1 MIPEEEEFPYTLRL
15 VSEVLSSNGSTS
27 MASTC
32 ASTLSLLDAGVPI
45 KAPVSGVAMGL
56 VTEGERYVILTDIQG
71 IEDALGDMDFKVTV
85 TREGVTALQ
94 MDIKVRGLSYQILDR
109 ALAQAHEGRLYI
121 MDRMLETIA
130 EPRPDLSPYAPR
142 IITIQI
148 DPEKIGKV
156 IGPGGKTIRAIQ
168 EETGVRIDIEEDGTV
183 FIASN
188 DGEASERAIQMVE
201 ELTEEAEIGKIYTGK
216 VVRTTDFGAFV
227 EILPGT
233 DGMVHI
239 SQLADYRVP
248 SVEDVVRVGD
258 EIMVMVIDIDKEG
271 KIRLSRQA
279 VLEGWTPEEARER
292 DQRRPSGRRSN
303 DRSRGRDRGGRGR
316 SRG

>member
-1 MIPEEEEFPYTLRL
+1 M
-15 VSEVLSSNGSTS
+15 
-27 MASTC
+27 
-32 ASTLSLLDAGVPI
+32 DAGVPI

-56 VTEGERYVILTDIQG
+56 VTEGNRHVVLTDIQG
-71 IEDALGDMDFKVTV
+71 IEDALGDMDFKVTG
-85 TREGVTALQ
+85 TRKGITALQ
-94 MDIKVRGLSYQILDR
+94 MDIKIRGLSYDILDQ
-109 ALAQAHEGRLYI
+109 ALAQAREGRLYI
-121 MDRMLETIA
+121 LDRMLETIS
-130 EPRPDLSPYAPR
+130 EPRPNMSPYAPR

-183 FIASN
+183 YIAST
-188 DGEASERAIQMVE
+188 DGEASEQAIQMVE
-201 ELTEEAEIGKIYTGK
+201 ALTEEAEIGKIYTGK

-258 EIMVMVIDIDKEG
+258 EIMVMVIDIDNEG

-279 VLEGWTPEEARER
+279 VLEGWTAEEAREH
-292 DQRRPSGRRSN
+292 DQRRPSGGRRGN
-303 DRSRGRDRGGRGR
+303 DRSRGGRDRGR
-316 SRG
+316 SRSRR